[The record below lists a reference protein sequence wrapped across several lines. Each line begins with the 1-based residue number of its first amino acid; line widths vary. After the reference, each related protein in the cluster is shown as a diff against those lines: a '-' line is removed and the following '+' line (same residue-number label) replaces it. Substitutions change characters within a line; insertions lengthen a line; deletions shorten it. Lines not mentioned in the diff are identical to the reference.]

1 MRRCGLGIDVD
12 VGMSVGVGVDVG
24 VVCSAVLPRPK
35 ASLDRRRVS
44 TTKPSCDRMAY
55 NDKSYRLSY

>member
-35 ASLDRRRVS
+35 ASNRRVS
-44 TTKPSCDRMAY
+44 ITKPSCDRMAY
-55 NDKSYRLSY
+55 NDKPYRLPS